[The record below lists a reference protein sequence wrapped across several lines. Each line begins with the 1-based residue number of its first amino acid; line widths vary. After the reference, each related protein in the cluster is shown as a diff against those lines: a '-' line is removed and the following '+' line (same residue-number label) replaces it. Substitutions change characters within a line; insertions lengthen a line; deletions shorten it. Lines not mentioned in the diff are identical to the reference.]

1 MTCVCKIHHLQKGIS
16 ILLLNTQQQQQ
27 QQQQEYIPLEHS
39 KGKALSRKSE
49 GGEGG
54 VTDAPLKK
62 CESTNPS

>member
-1 MTCVCKIHHLQKGIS
+1 MCVCKIHHLQKGIS

-54 VTDAPLKK
+54 VTDA
-62 CESTNPS
+62 TNPS